1 MPTGGN
7 GSCGRAMSIRCWRK
21 GIARRV
27 RGFVE
32 RQEILHAPWLYA
44 RLEAVGRAR
53 KLWRERKGTEEA
65 RTPYRHRAAVAE
77 RVNARARDRSL
88 IRLPVRGITKVK
100 AAAHLYALTHN
111 LMRMIR
117 PAPEMSRMETRS
129 SEIEPPAA
137 EPWKPPRNR
146 PITA

>member
-1 MPTGGN
+1 MRRGCTPGWKPWAARA
-7 GSCGRAMSIRCWRK
+7 SCGGLRPAYNLRFGSDTESRISKPGGSPAECDWRD
-21 GIARRV
+21 
-27 RGFVE
+27 
-32 RQEILHAPWLYA
+32 
-44 RLEAVGRAR
+44 
-53 KLWRERKGTEEA
+53 RKGTEEA

-100 AAAHLYALTHN
+100 AVAHLYALTHN